1 MINGALRMYCTY
13 TLPWF
18 WKALIVAYDLCKCFL
33 LQNPE
38 RSPASVLHTTLSVF
52 FLQAML
58 CLVLVAPSLCL
69 SVADRVK
76 TNVFVSEMLLLLAA
90 YLLLI
95 RCMARGVV
103 SPEHACFS
111 LQFCSCY
118 CFFCFFHATSG
129 NRKLLLGSGV
139 VKWCSLGGMCLFP
152 LCYSHLLQDC
162 MHLSPYVL
170 VFAFSGE
177 VSGWACAC
185 CSHLLGA
192 VEHVVNALYVRLCE
206 NV

>member
-1 MINGALRMYCTY
+1 MKPVRMYCTY
-13 TLPWF
+13 TLPWY

-33 LQNPE
+33 LRDPE
-38 RSPASVLHTTLSVF
+38 RSTASVFDTALNVF

-58 CLVLVAPSLCL
+58 SLVLVAPSLCL
-69 SVADRVK
+69 SVADRVQ

-95 RCMARGVV
+95 RSMGRGVV
-103 SPEHACFS
+103 SAEHACFC

-118 CFFCFFHATSG
+118 CFFCYFHATAS
-129 NRKLLLGSGV
+129 NRKLLLGSNV
-139 VKWCSLGGMCLFP
+139 VKWCSLGGMCVFP
-152 LCYSHLLQDC
+152 VCYSHLLQDC

-185 CSHLLGA
+185 CSHVLGA
-192 VEHVVNALYVRLCE
+192 VEHVVNALYVRLRE
-206 NV
+206 NA